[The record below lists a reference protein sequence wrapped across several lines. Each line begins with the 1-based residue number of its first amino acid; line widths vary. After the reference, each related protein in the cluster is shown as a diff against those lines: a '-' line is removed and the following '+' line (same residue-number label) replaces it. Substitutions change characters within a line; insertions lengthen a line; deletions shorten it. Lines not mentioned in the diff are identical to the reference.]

1 MARIKH
7 FLKDIWIITKKS
19 AVSWKKSDPFRQ
31 SAVVAYYAIFSIPP
45 LLIIIIAFVGFV
57 FGEEAIRG
65 EISSQISD
73 IMGEDTAL
81 QIEKIIANINKNESS
96 KWAAII
102 SIITLFVGCTGV
114 FVQLQIILNE
124 IWEIKVTAKRK
135 FLKSLKDRLLSF
147 GLILSIGF
155 LLLVS
160 LILTTALSVLSDW
173 IRNYLPSFLM
183 IVFQLI
189 DFILSFGVVTVLF
202 ALMFKIL
209 PDARIRWNDVWVGA
223 IVTALLFIVGKFG
236 LAIYFGKAEPA
247 SAYGAA
253 GSIILIMLWVSY
265 SCMLVLFGAEFTKQL
280 TLYFRGK
287 IEPKEGAIHIDATKV
302 EKLIVDKKKAV
313 RQLEH

>member
-124 IWEIKVTAKRK
+124 IWEIKVTTKRK

-287 IEPKEGAIHIDATKV
+287 IEPKEGAIHIDATAV
-302 EKLIVDKKKAV
+302 QKLIVDKKKAV

>member
-124 IWEIKVTAKRK
+124 IWEIKVTTKRK

-287 IEPKEGAIHIDATKV
+287 IEPKEGAIHVDATKV

>member
-1 MARIKH
+1 MSRIKH
-7 FLKDIWIITKKS
+7 FLKDLWIITKKT
-19 AVSWKKSDPFRQ
+19 ALSWKESDPFRQ

-45 LLIIIIAFVGFV
+45 LLIIIIAFAGFV
-57 FGEEAIRG
+57 FGEEAIQG
-65 EISSQISD
+65 EISRQISD
-73 IMGEDTAL
+73 IMGEETAL
-81 QIEKIIANINKNESS
+81 QIERIIANINRNESS

-102 SIITLFVGCTGV
+102 SIITLFIGCTGV

-124 IWEIKVTAKRK
+124 IWEIKVTTKRK
-135 FLKSLKDRLLSF
+135 FLKTVRDRLLSF

-160 LILTTALSVLSDW
+160 LILTTALTVLSDW
-173 IRNYLPSFLM
+173 IKNYLPSFLM

-202 ALMFKIL
+202 ALMFKFL

-223 IVTALLFIVGKFG
+223 VVTALLFIIGKFG

-280 TLYFRGK
+280 TLYFRGE

-302 EKLIVDKKKAV
+302 EKLIVDKKMAV